1 MDKLKIGK
9 YQHFKGMM
17 YEVLGIVKHSETLED
32 YVHYR
37 ALYDNKIAKE
47 WIRPLKMF
55 REEVKLEDGR
65 SVKRFT
71 FVE

>member
-1 MDKLKIGK
+1 MKLGK
-9 YQHFKGMM
+9 YRHFKGMM

-37 ALYDNKIAKE
+37 ALYDNEVSKE

-55 REEVKLEDGR
+55 QEQVTMPDGEVAN
-65 SVKRFT
+65 RFDRISK
-71 FVE
+71 